1 VAELAASIVEWGW
14 TNPVLADATGIVAG
28 HGRILAARALYA
40 QGKRIALPSGQM
52 LPDGTVPV
60 VDCTGWNDAKRRAYV
75 IADTP
80 DRIRLFALLG
90 LRARLHLTVTTGM
103 SAASLLPRILEGRGD
118 GTWTGTS
125 GITSSAA
132 AAAIVAGE
140 SRAVGWLDAGG
151 GAFTVG
157 FAAPGDTNLDDL
169 VDVLDAA
176 NFVAPGLF
184 DTVQPATWNQGDFN
198 YDGMVDILDAAEFM
212 STGLFDAGFYD
223 RAAAVAAV
231 PEPMAGPLLI
241 GAAGVALSGLA
252 ARPRRP
258 CRQPSP

>member
-1 VAELAASIVEWGW
+1 VDL
-14 TNPVLADATGIVAG
+14 TTG
-28 HGRILAARALYA
+28 R
-40 QGKRIALPSGQM
+40 
-52 LPDGTVPV
+52 
-60 VDCTGWNDAKRRAYV
+60 
-75 IADTP
+75 
-80 DRIRLFALLG
+80 
-90 LRARLHLTVTTGM
+90 LTVTTGM